1 MQNKTQLLFEIGCEE
16 LPALEIVATCKAIES
31 RLTQSFK
38 DQHYAHGAM
47 HVFGT
52 PRRLAILVDALHCL
66 PEERQ
71 EERRGPSVEMA
82 WNDQGEPSKA
92 ALGFARS
99 CGVEIDDLERMV
111 TNKGEW
117 LLFRQTVAGKPINE
131 MIGEIVTKAVKN
143 LPFRKTMRWGAGNEE
158 FVRPVHWVVLMLGNE
173 SIVTPLLGVESGRV
187 TYGHRFHHPEA
198 IPLLS
203 ASGYE
208 ATLEQQGYV
217 IASVEKRKQAI
228 VSQLTDLNKT
238 ENFSVQIDQQLL
250 EEIVGLVE
258 WPVVIKGAF
267 DARFLE
273 IPREVLI
280 ESMKKHQKYFCVF
293 DDQQELMNAFVT
305 VANIESSNPEEIRKG
320 NEKVIRPRLDDAAF
334 FWKEDGKKTLFEC
347 REKLKSIV
355 FQAKLGSLFDKTERL
370 VKILRVVNEKGQ
382 CPQELVDRSA
392 QLCKSDLVTHMVN
405 EFASLQ
411 GVMGKYYA
419 QINGESET
427 VATAISEYYKPTYS
441 GGDLPSTEVACL
453 LSVADKIDTLVGIYG
468 IGMKP
473 SGDKDPYALKRSTA
487 GIIRILVEKKMDIN
501 LSKLIDTAVDVY
513 LQTNVD
519 LADEKDNLLQFVND
533 RIRNY
538 LVEQGKR
545 KDLIE
550 AVMTVDSTR
559 PFDVVERLES
569 LQQFAEIEQA
579 ATLVAANKRI
589 NNLLKKFTPT
599 TGFTLLEQDLS
610 TPQEKKLL
618 KVSLELE
625 STLTTLMES
634 GNHLASLEALLVL
647 CQPVDEFFEHVMIM
661 VDDERVKNIR
671 IHLLNQVKQQF
682 SRVADLS
689 KLAG

>member
-16 LPALEIVATCKAIES
+16 LPALEIEATCKAIES
-31 RLTQSFK
+31 RLTHSFK
-38 DQHYAHGAM
+38 DQHYAHGAVS
-47 HVFGT
+47 VFGT
-52 PRRLAILVDALHCL
+52 PRRLAILVDGLHYL

-71 EERRGPSVEMA
+71 VERRGPSVEMA
-82 WNDQGEPSKA
+82 WNDQGEPTKA

-99 CGVEIDDLERMV
+99 CGVDIDDLERMV
-111 TNKGEW
+111 TDKGEW
-117 LLFRQTVAGKPINE
+117 LLFRQTIAGKPIDQV
-131 MIGEIVTKAVKN
+131 IGEVVTKAVKN
-143 LPFRKTMRWGAGNEE
+143 LPFRKTMRWGAGSEE

-173 SIVTPLLGVESGRV
+173 SIRTQLLGVESGRV

-203 ASGYE
+203 ASSYE
-208 ATLEQQGYV
+208 ATLQQQGYV
-217 IASVEKRKQAI
+217 IACIEKRKQRI

-238 ENFSVQIDQQLL
+238 ENFSVQIDEELL
-250 EEIVGLVE
+250 DEIAGLVE
-258 WPVVIKGAF
+258 WPVVIKGSF

-273 IPREVLI
+273 IPQEVLI

-293 DDQQELMNAFVT
+293 DDQQELLNTFVT
-305 VANIESSNPEEIRKG
+305 VANIESSNPDEIRKG
-320 NEKVIRPRLDDAAF
+320 NERVIRPRLDDAAF
-334 FWKEDGKKTLFEC
+334 FWKEDGKKTLLEL
-347 REKLKSIV
+347 REKLKNIV
-355 FQAKLGSLFDKTERL
+355 FQAKLGSIFDKTERL
-370 VKILRVVNEKGQ
+370 VTILRVVNENGQ
-382 CPQELVDRSA
+382 CPQELVDRAA

-427 VATAISEYYKPTYS
+427 VATAISEYYKPTFS
-441 GGDLPSTEVACL
+441 GGDLPSTELACL

-487 GIIRILVEKKMDIN
+487 GIIRILVEKKMDID
-501 LSKLIDTAVDVY
+501 LSKLIDIVVDVY
-513 LQTNVD
+513 QQSGVD
-519 LADEKDNLLQFVND
+519 LADERDNLTQFIND

-538 LVEQGKR
+538 LVDLGKR

-550 AVMTVDSTR
+550 AVMMVDTAR
-559 PFDVVERLES
+559 PFDIVERLES
-569 LQQFAEIEQA
+569 LQKFAAIEQA
-579 ATLVAANKRI
+579 VTLIAANKRI

-599 TGFTLLEQDLS
+599 PGFTLIERDLS
-610 TPQEKKLL
+610 TPQEKELL
-618 KVSLELE
+618 KVSEELE
-625 STLTTLMES
+625 PKLAALIES
-634 GNHLASLEALLVL
+634 GNHLESLEALLVL
-647 CQPVDEFFEHVMIM
+647 CQPIDDFFEHVMIM

-671 IHLLNQVKQQF
+671 IHLLSQVKQQF
-682 SRVADLS
+682 SKVADLS